1 MLKKIEKQILE
12 FAKDTGLTERRE
24 IVHGTLY
31 VKLHEEKECDTFH
44 RAIRTFYKNQIN
56 NEGGVN
62 MYAVGDE
69 FAFDF
74 VPEDREAPVFSDE
87 DYSGKEEMDPTEMD
101 YGTYSEASAEGLA
114 DFGLD
119 AVDLTEQEEAELDVL
134 MNLQA
139 EQMISLQL
147 LERLNLHMISLKM
160 QIQRIST

>member
-1 MLKKIEKQILE
+1 MQKKIENQIVE

-44 RAIRTFYKNQIN
+44 RAIRTFYKDQIN

-74 VPEDREAPVFSDE
+74 VPEDREAPVFVEPYSE
-87 DYSGKEEMDPTEMD
+87 EIYSGKEMMDPTD
-101 YGTYSEASAEGLA
+101 IDKGVWSQFAE
-114 DFGLD
+114 
-119 AVDLTEQEEAELDVL
+119 EEL
-134 MNLQA
+134 MNNVPEDVDTMLDLINDA
-139 EQMISLQL
+139 KEG
-147 LERLNLHMISLKM
+147 R
-160 QIQRIST
+160 